1 MESIS
6 VLKGAVVF
14 SGRMMIGDSIYA
26 AKTNEVY
33 GRLRQLVVRCNSSS
47 DFPEENSLTSNV

>member
-26 AKTNEVY
+26 AKTK
-33 GRLRQLVVRCNSSS
+33 SMA
-47 DFPEENSLTSNV
+47 D